1 MKKEINSAKGIT
13 LIALIVTIIV
23 ILILASVG
31 TYNGIE
37 AVKTA
42 QLNKFMI
49 NIKMEKKLVDTQ
61 EKK

>member
-42 QLNKFMI
+42 QLNKFISEMKI
-49 NIKMEKKLVDTQ
+49 MQIHL
-61 EKK
+61 